1 MFVAWHALALRVPP
15 TFSVRMFIIK
25 EISRAGTTT
34 RRRKRNEQEI
44 NFNNL
49 RLGNFIRGEKMSQD

>member
-15 TFSVRMFIIK
+15 AFSVRMFIIK
-25 EISRAGTTT
+25 GISGAGTTT

-44 NFNNL
+44 NLKRISRKENNV
-49 RLGNFIRGEKMSQD
+49 R

>member
-25 EISRAGTTT
+25 EIRDNY
-34 RRRKRNEQEI
+34 KEE
-44 NFNNL
+44 
-49 RLGNFIRGEKMSQD
+49 EKK